1 MNEDFED
8 QIICIAQNYSNQQEL
23 KSKELQSDPN
33 DTPYLKAIDQLFL
46 ISQQAVNVFNS
57 NSKSDVLSAYMLPK
71 EFLEMFLEISGR
83 RGGFC
88 IISPTKIVIFF
99 DEEPNTI
106 TVIGKIRNKQSG
118 VSQSSAKVTQLLKAT
133 FLTKQGQYQY
143 KDNTG
148 GALDPYDIVALL
160 VKWVVST

>member
-33 DTPYLKAIDQLFL
+33 DTPYLKSIDQLFL

-71 EFLEMFLEISGR
+71 EFLEMFLEW
-83 RGGFC
+83 
-88 IISPTKIVIFF
+88 K
-99 DEEPNTI
+99 N
-106 TVIGKIRNKQSG
+106 
-118 VSQSSAKVTQLLKAT
+118 
-133 FLTKQGQYQY
+133 
-143 KDNTG
+143 
-148 GALDPYDIVALL
+148 
-160 VKWVVST
+160 